1 MADWGPP
8 VRRIRD
14 VPVTSREVRLVAR
27 PHGRPREAD
36 FELAAT
42 ELPDPQD
49 GQLLIRNRFISVDPY
64 MRARMNETRSYAPS
78 YALGEAMYGG
88 AVGRVEHSENPSWP
102 VGTWVS
108 HLQGWREWALSDGS
122 GLLPVDAE
130 LAPISAA
137 LGVLGMPGF
146 TAHYGL
152 LELGRPKEGETVFVS
167 GAAGAVGSAVGQIAK
182 LRGCRVIGCAGSREK
197 VAWLREL
204 GFDEAFDYRETD
216 VRDALADGIDV
227 YFDNVGGP
235 TLEAALAA
243 LRLRGRIVACGS
255 ISGYNDERPR
265 PGPRN
270 LFLIVTRRL
279 RMEGY
284 IISDHYDRFPAF
296 LAQMGPWVREG
307 AVRYRETIVDGI
319 EAAPRAFIGLLE
331 GENVGKMLVRVQP
344 DA

>member
-1 MADWGPP
+1 
-8 VRRIRD
+8 

-27 PHGRPREAD
+27 PHGHPRETD
-36 FELAAT
+36 FEVAAT
-42 ELPDPQD
+42 ELPDPQE
-49 GQLLIRNRFISVDPY
+49 GQLLIRNSFVSVDPY

-78 YALGEAMYGG
+78 YVLGEVMYGG
-88 AVGRVEHSENPSWP
+88 AVGRVEESQNPSWQ

-122 GLLPVDAE
+122 GLIPVDPE

-152 LELGRPKEGETVFVS
+152 LELGRPQEGETVFVS

-182 LRGCRVIGCAGSREK
+182 LRGCRVIGCAGSGEK

-204 GFDEAFDYRETD
+204 GFDEAFDYHETD

-227 YFDNVGGP
+227 YFDNVGGS

-243 LRLRGRIVACGS
+243 LRLRGRVVACGS

-270 LFLIVTRRL
+270 LFLVVTKRL

-296 LAQMGPWVREG
+296 LAEMGPWVRGG

-319 EAAPRAFIGLLE
+319 EAAPRAFIGLLD
-331 GENVGKMLVRVQP
+331 GENVGKMLVRVGP
-344 DA
+344 DK

>member
-1 MADWGPP
+1 
-8 VRRIRD
+8 
-14 VPVTSREVRLVAR
+14 
-27 PHGRPREAD
+27 
-36 FELAAT
+36 
-42 ELPDPQD
+42 
-49 GQLLIRNRFISVDPY
+49 
-64 MRARMNETRSYAPS
+64 
-78 YALGEAMYGG
+78 MYGG
-88 AVGRVEHSENPSWP
+88 AVGRVEESQNPSWP

-122 GLLPVDAE
+122 GLIPVDPE

-152 LELGRPKEGETVFVS
+152 LDLGRPQEGETVFVS

-182 LRGCRVIGCAGSREK
+182 LRGCRVIGCAGSGEK

-204 GFDEAFDYRETD
+204 GFDEAFDYHETD

-227 YFDNVGGP
+227 YFDNVGGS

-243 LRLRGRIVACGS
+243 LRLRGRVVACGS

-270 LFLIVTRRL
+270 LFLVVTKRL

-284 IISDHYDRFPAF
+284 IISDHYDRFPGF
-296 LAQMGPWVREG
+296 LAEMGPWVRGG

-331 GENVGKMLVRVQP
+331 GENVGKMLVRVGP
-344 DA
+344 DK